1 VRFSERMCK
10 AAFSIVAGLL
20 WSCIA
25 VSCASPPGVS
35 QPDGPAPTA
44 QQWAQT
50 QERRAAAVPSLSL
63 RGHADFEWRDSAG
76 QHFDD
81 GDFDIIFRAP
91 SELCLRLSKLGQK
104 VLWIGAGGGQAW
116 VIFLN
121 EKPVRAVHRLV
132 QPAGRAPER
141 PPAGLGDSMPG
152 IERFFDPDRLT
163 EALGI
168 GRANAA
174 DVQSILWD
182 GGRAAWAVLLPGR
195 RVFVRGE
202 SLLPIGMEWLD
213 ASGAVTASCTLG
225 AFEWLRSEQAIAAS
239 ESTKPLVPTRIR
251 IEVWS
256 GGRKREQGNP
266 DGVLQLAA
274 GEPTD
279 ASARMKPQMFSWDD
293 VRGSTRPEVIVAW
306 E

>member
-1 VRFSERMCK
+1 MRFSARMRN
-10 AAFSIVAGLL
+10 AASSITGGVL

-25 VSCASPPGVS
+25 VCCASPQGVS
-35 QPDGPAPTA
+35 QPDGPVPTA
-44 QQWAQT
+44 QQWADA

-91 SELCLRLSKLGQK
+91 SELCMRLSKLGQK
-104 VLWIGAGGGQAW
+104 ALWIGSGGGQAW

-121 EKPVRAVHRLV
+121 EKPVRAMHRLV
-132 QPAGRAPER
+132 HPAGPAPKGA
-141 PPAGLGDSMPG
+141 PAGLGDAMPG
-152 IERFFDPDRLT
+152 IERFFDPDRLA

-168 GRANAA
+168 GRATAA
-174 DVQSILWD
+174 DVQSIAWD
-182 GGRAAWAVLLPGR
+182 GDRAAWAIVLTGR

-202 SLLPIGMEWLD
+202 SLLPIGIEWLD

-239 ESTKPLVPTRIR
+239 ESSKPLVPTRIR
-251 IEVWS
+251 VEVWS
-256 GGRKREQGNP
+256 GGRTRAQGTP

-274 GEPTD
+274 AEPTD
-279 ASARMKPQMFSWDD
+279 AAARIKPQMFSWDD

>member
-1 VRFSERMCK
+1 MRFSARMPNAVSSI
-10 AAFSIVAGLL
+10 AAAVL

-25 VSCASPPGVS
+25 VGCEAPPVVS
-35 QPDGPAPTA
+35 QPDGPVPTA
-44 QQWAQT
+44 QQWADA
-50 QERRAAAVPSLSL
+50 QERRAATVPSLSL
-63 RGHADFEWRDSAG
+63 RGHADFEWRDSTG

-104 VLWIGAGGGQAW
+104 ALWIGAGGGQAW

-132 QPAGRAPER
+132 QPAGGAPER
-141 PPAGLGDSMPG
+141 APAGLSDAMPG
-152 IERFFDPDRLT
+152 IERFFDPDRLA

-168 GRANAA
+168 GRASAA
-174 DVQSILWD
+174 DVQSIAWD
-182 GGRAAWAVLLPGR
+182 SGRAAWAVSLPSR

-202 SLLPIGMEWLD
+202 SLLPIGIDWFD
-213 ASGAVTASCTLG
+213 AAGAVTASCTLG
-225 AFEWLRSEQAIAAS
+225 GFEWLRSEQAIAAA
-239 ESTKPLVPTRIR
+239 ESSKPLVPTRIR
-251 IEVWS
+251 VEVWS
-256 GGRKREQGNP
+256 GGRTRAQGAP

-274 GEPTD
+274 AEPTD
-279 ASARMKPQMFSWDD
+279 ASARLKPQMFSWDD
-293 VRGSTRPEVIVAW
+293 VRESTRPEVIVAW